1 MRYSGVLLS
10 GFLGGMGGAVF
21 AQSIAGRFGITTI
34 AGQGFISMAAMIF
47 GKWNPLGAMGAA
59 LFFGFA
65 QNLSIAGEN
74 LPIISEIPKV
84 YLQAA
89 PYVLTILVL
98 VVFFGKSSGPKAN
111 GKNYVKR
118 NKKEIGPP
126 SKRRGHFFLDNQLN
140 TSDIRHCFTAKSE
153 LIKET

>member
-47 GKWNPLGAMGAA
+47 GKWNPLGAMGAT

-84 YLQAA
+84 YLQAKTIRIDHFS
-89 PYVLTILVL
+89 PSCVLRKI
-98 VVFFGKSSGPKAN
+98 
-111 GKNYVKR
+111 
-118 NKKEIGPP
+118 IG
-126 SKRRGHFFLDNQLN
+126 
-140 TSDIRHCFTAKSE
+140 TKSE
-153 LIKET
+153 REKLRQNEIDLKLSVVK

>member
-59 LFFGFA
+59 LFFLCTKLKYCWGKPTNYFR
-65 QNLSIAGEN
+65 NSKSLSTSSTIRIN
-74 LPIISEIPKV
+74 HFSPSCVLRKIIG
-84 YLQAA
+84 
-89 PYVLTILVL
+89 T
-98 VVFFGKSSGPKAN
+98 
-111 GKNYVKR
+111 
-118 NKKEIGPP
+118 
-126 SKRRGHFFLDNQLN
+126 
-140 TSDIRHCFTAKSE
+140 KSE
-153 LIKET
+153 REKLRQTK